1 MARITDK
8 EINIRII
15 SVIFAMV
22 LWLYVASEQNPMEYK
37 NLKEVHVQLIN
48 LESVAKSGM
57 VIQDE
62 QVYKVD
68 VTLQGKR
75 SILSEVKATDIRVE
89 ADLRGFNQKGV
100 NSIPVEVKGVPTNI
114 ELIDF
119 TPKNIKVALE
129 PIISVQVPVGV
140 NATGRPKDGYTS
152 LQPVVTPGEVL
163 VKGPESLVSNIKV
176 QTAALK
182 LDGAE
187 EDVRGILPVKVM
199 DQDGNEITG
208 VEISPNIV
216 EVNVPVRRTKEV
228 KVDVAIQ
235 GEPAQGYEI
244 VSILQDRQTVV
255 AYGEQNLIDGIE
267 SIATKPVNIAGIEQ
281 NASYQAEL
289 IIPEGVSII
298 GNIGKINVNVSIEK
312 IVTKNLTIERI
323 TPVNIGKG
331 LRIEDNS
338 ELPRV
343 EMTLE
348 GTESIINRITAN
360 DITIYVDLKDLGR
373 GTHNAPLQV
382 DLPDGVSGKALQP
395 DKVEIELVP
404 INGSE

>member
-15 SVIFAMV
+15 SVIFAVV

-37 NLKEVHVQLIN
+37 NIKEVSVQLIN
-48 LESVAKSGM
+48 LESVAKSGL
-57 VIQDE
+57 VIKDE

-100 NSIPVEVKGVPTNI
+100 NSIPVEVKGVPTNV
-114 ELIDF
+114 ELVDF
-119 TPKNIKVALE
+119 TPKNIKVSLE

-140 NATGRPKDGYTS
+140 NTTGRPKDGYTS

-163 VKGPESLVSNIKV
+163 VKGPESLVGNIKV

-182 LDGAE
+182 LDGTSG
-187 EDVRGILPVKVM
+187 DVKEVLPVKVV

-216 EVNVPVRRTKEV
+216 EVDVPVRRTKEV
-228 KVDVAIQ
+228 KVDVVIQ

-244 VSILQDRQTVV
+244 VNILQGRQTVV
-255 AYGEQNLIDGIE
+255 AYGDQNLID
-267 SIATKPVNIAGIEQ
+267 SIDRIVTKPVNIAGIEQ
-281 NASYQAEL
+281 DSSYQADL
-289 IIPEGVSII
+289 IIPEGVSLI
-298 GNIGKINVNVSIEK
+298 GNISRIDVNVRIEK
-312 IVTKNLTIERI
+312 IIAKKLIIERI
-323 TPVNIGKG
+323 TPVNMGKG
-331 LRIEDNS
+331 LRIGDNT

-343 EMTLE
+343 QMTLE
-348 GTESIINRITAN
+348 GRESIINRLTAN
-360 DITIYVDLKDLGR
+360 DINIYVDLKDLGR
-373 GTHNAPLQV
+373 GSHNVPLQA
-382 DLPDGVSGKALQP
+382 DLPDGVSKKALEP

-404 INGSE
+404 ANGSE